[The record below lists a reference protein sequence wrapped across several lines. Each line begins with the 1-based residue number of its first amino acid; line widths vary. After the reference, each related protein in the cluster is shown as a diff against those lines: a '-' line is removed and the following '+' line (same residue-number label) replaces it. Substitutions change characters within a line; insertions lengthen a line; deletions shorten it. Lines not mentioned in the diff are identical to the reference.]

1 MYHYLIMR
9 VYISIVVLTLTAHFV
24 QLILYFVDFKYEAHL
39 MDEERPPNL
48 DRNLLIV
55 TSLLRL
61 LKIPRAYKL
70 INTSI
75 AFQNFWEKQNVPRAT
90 LILFMLKLVI
100 ATHWLACFWS
110 FIAFIQSLSFGDS
123 LREEA
128 NWISYWYESSYIE
141 GGINPIGWNNNI
153 DRYALSLFWSIQT
166 ITSIGYGN
174 IVPVT
179 RAEYYLTNILMLVR

>member
-1 MYHYLIMR
+1 MR

-24 QLILYFVDFKYEAHL
+24 QLILYFVGINYEAHL
-39 MDEERPPNL
+39 MDEGRPPNL

-90 LILFMLKLVI
+90 LILFMLKLVM

-110 FIAFIQSLSFGDS
+110 FIAFIQSLSFGDA
-123 LREEA
+123 LMEEA

-179 RAEYYLTNILMLVR
+179 RAEYYLANILMIVR